1 MVILTISDE
10 CLNAKETDMRITK
23 ADASLLSLPLA
34 VAVLLSVLF
43 LLAPGAG
50 ALQLSASGPAS
61 TETKKFQPAAPI
73 GPGNVIVHPQFG
85 GAILGF
91 GIDPAGSEG
100 LLSEY
105 TDLRNGG
112 VMTATETFDLK
123 TGKIVKVVS
132 RQTGKV
138 AAFKTWGVFGNHVGL
153 SQKTVNN
160 TVDYLTLRPLSAN
173 KFTGVWTPPF
183 LEGYLLSSLSSYEEG
198 AKVAV
203 MTYENGGNLQLSL
216 FSSNLA
222 KNSFGPQVAIT
233 DGTFCICN
241 SPVMAYDI
249 KTNEAVLA
257 SSNSTFS
264 TIATANL
271 TTGVVTEF
279 PGLGFG
285 FVAGISVDPETGIAA
300 TTSISDAG
308 VEFYDL
314 ATQTEIEVTLPC
326 SLGEEQFSG
335 NSVQIDPVNQVFL
348 VQQIFNACDK
358 GARLYVYDEKGTVL
372 ETLTG
377 FQILPLSPTPI
388 ALHPSDR
395 SGFMFQTRLATTLQ
409 SFTY

>member
-1 MVILTISDE
+1 
-10 CLNAKETDMRITK
+10 MRIAK
-23 ADASLLSLPLA
+23 AGMSLLILPLA
-34 VAVLLSVLF
+34 VAVLLPILF
-43 LLAPGAG
+43 LVAPRAG
-50 ALQLSASGPAS
+50 ALQLSAGGSAS
-61 TETKKFQPAAPI
+61 METKKFQPAAPI

-91 GIDPAGSEG
+91 GIDPAGTEG

-105 TDLRNGG
+105 TDLQNGG

-123 TGKIVKVVS
+123 TGKIVKVIS
-132 RQTGKV
+132 QQSGNV
-138 AAFKTWGVFGNHVGL
+138 AAFKTWGVFGNHIGL
-153 SQKTVNN
+153 SQKTIKNKP
-160 TVDYLTLRPLSAN
+160 DYLTLRPLSAN
-173 KFTGVWTPPF
+173 KFTGLWTPPF
-183 LEGYLLSSLSSYEEG
+183 LPGYLLSSLSSYEEG
-198 AKVAV
+198 AEVAV
-203 MTYENGGNLQLSL
+203 MTYENGGNLQLSV

-222 KNSFGPQVAIT
+222 KNKFGPQVAIN
-233 DGTFCICN
+233 DPTFCICD
-241 SPVMAYDI
+241 SPVMDYDI

-257 SSNSTFS
+257 SSNSTFP

-279 PGLGFG
+279 AGLGFG
-285 FVAGISVDPETGIAA
+285 FVASISVDPETGIAA

-314 ATQTEIEVTLPC
+314 AKQTGIEVTLPC

-335 NSVQIDPVNQVFL
+335 NTVQIDPVNQVFL

-358 GARLYVYDEKGTVL
+358 GARLYVYDENGNVL

-377 FQILPLSPTPI
+377 FQTLPIPTPI
-388 ALHPSDR
+388 ALHPADR